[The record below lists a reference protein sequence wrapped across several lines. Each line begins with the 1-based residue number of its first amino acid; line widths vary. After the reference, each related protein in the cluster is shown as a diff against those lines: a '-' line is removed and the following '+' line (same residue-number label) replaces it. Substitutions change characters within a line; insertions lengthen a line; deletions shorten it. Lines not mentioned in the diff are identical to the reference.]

1 MGDGNLGNYPRCQ
14 YLRIY
19 FNPKQRDYL
28 NQVKSLLGEYFSKT
42 PYERYRKDAGVVYLE
57 IAKKNITKLIGFP
70 TGSKIR
76 NKIKIPDWIFDNEDY
91 LKVCLRGLFDTD
103 GCIYITGGKYKIVN
117 FTSHNPYLIKDIFIA
132 LTKLGFHPYTRRACV
147 ELGRMS
153 EVKQFFDIMAPR
165 NQNHYR
171 FNVL

>member
-91 LKVCLRGLFDTD
+91 LKVCLRGLFDT
-103 GCIYITGGKYKIVN
+103 
-117 FTSHNPYLIKDIFIA
+117 SHNPYLIKDIFIA